1 MISDMMNKFLFFAID
16 LVSLGLPVSLMT
28 HFSSP
33 GDYFSLYNSENTLNS
48 HLFSPKSPYSIITN
62 RDPKIAYFNSKG
74 SSVTGN
80 RDLENPIEK
89 SKNDGR
95 SLMGAHS
102 SFHLLGKRLFDVL
115 SSLIAIILLSPFI
128 LIIAIAIKTD
138 SPGPVF
144 YRGRRMG
151 KNGKPF
157 TMLKF
162 RSMYETP
169 ASYAGPSITG
179 NGDERITPLGQ
190 WLRKTKVNELPQLWN
205 VLKGDMSIVGPRP
218 EDVEIAMAWPD
229 EVRQKV
235 LSARPGI
242 TSPASI
248 VYRDEERLLER
259 ATLLDDYLKKILPNK
274 LRLDQLY
281 VDSLSFWTDLDV
293 IFTTLVVFLPLLRN
307 VRVNEKTM
315 FSGPFFSFFSR
326 VFRWFLV
333 DILVTMFCVGL
344 AGVVWRISTVINLGV
359 LTFIVVALVIAV
371 LLSII
376 NTLLGLHRV
385 TWRNAS
391 PTYVLD
397 IGLSVTVTCL
407 IVWLANRLWL
417 TTPWIPF
424 SMIWLMGIMIYIGL
438 VAARFR
444 ERILTGLANRWL
456 IFRGGEVTFGERI
469 LVVGAGEL
477 GELAVWLLQRS
488 AFMSFFSV
496 VGVVDDNARKQGL
509 RITGYK
515 VLGTTEEI
523 PDLVSKYDIGVIIFA
538 IANCQPKE
546 KDRILTL
553 SQATG
558 ARVVEIPDLV
568 KVLERSIQ
576 KMEADDR
583 E

>member
-1 MISDMMNKFLFFAID
+1 
-16 LVSLGLPVSLMT
+16 MT
-28 HFSSP
+28 
-33 GDYFSLYNSENTLNS
+33 GDRILENVKEQSNSEDRPRLATTS
-48 HLFSPKSPYSIITN
+48 
-62 RDPKIAYFNSKG
+62 R
-74 SSVTGN
+74 
-80 RDLENPIEK
+80 
-89 SKNDGR
+89 
-95 SLMGAHS
+95 
-102 SFHLLGKRLFDVL
+102 FHLLLKRIFDIF
-115 SSLIAIILLSPFI
+115 SAFIAIILLSPFFV
-128 LIIAIAIKTD
+128 IIAIAIKRD

-144 YRGRRMG
+144 YHGKRMG
-151 KNGKPF
+151 KDGKPF
-157 TMLKF
+157 SMLKF

-169 ASYAGPSITG
+169 ASYAGPPITG
-179 NGDERITPLGQ
+179 NGDERITPIGI

-218 EDVEIAMAWPD
+218 EDVEIAKDWP
-229 EVRQKV
+229 EAVRQKV

-248 VYRDEERLLER
+248 VYRDEERLLEH

-281 VDSLSFWTDLDV
+281 VESLSFWTDLDV

-307 VRVNEKTM
+307 IRVNERTM

-333 DILVTMFCVGL
+333 DIVVTVFCVGL

-385 TWRNAS
+385 TWRSAS

-456 IFRGGEVTFGERI
+456 ILRAGEVTFGERI

-477 GELAVWLLQRS
+477 GELALWLLQRS
-488 AFMSFFSV
+488 TFMSFFSV
-496 VGVVDDNARKQGL
+496 VGIVDDNARKQGL
-509 RITGYK
+509 RVAGYK
-515 VLGTTEEI
+515 VLGTTENI
-523 PDLVSKYDIGVIIFA
+523 PDLVDRYNIGVIIYA
-538 IANCQPKE
+538 IANCQANE
-546 KDRILTL
+546 KKRILTL

-576 KMEADDR
+576 KMEAEDR